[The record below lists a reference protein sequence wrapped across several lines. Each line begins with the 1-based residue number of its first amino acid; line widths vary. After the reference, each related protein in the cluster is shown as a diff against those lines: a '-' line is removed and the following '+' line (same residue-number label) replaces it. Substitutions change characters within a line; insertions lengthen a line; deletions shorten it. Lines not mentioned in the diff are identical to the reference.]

1 MTLRAWTVGLGLM
14 LLAAS
19 ASAVPAEESPKW
31 EFEFLPYV
39 WIPGQFG
46 TLDVKGRT
54 APIDV
59 SVRDGLELA
68 TSGNAFL
75 AAGYLSASYD
85 RWSAFVDAFG
95 GYAEVATTQKI
106 PTRFCTL
113 CIAARADLRPVFV
126 DFAVGY
132 RLGQWALPKRRRP
145 VTLGVYAGTRVM
157 HFGAHLTGSAS
168 AVGGPLHAADVST
181 SFNWADPL
189 IGFRC
194 EVPLLDRVSFEFRG
208 DIGGFGA
215 SSQFIWGLLGGVRY
229 WMPWTPW
236 STQPWL
242 GAGYRGIG
250 FDRDFGAGNSLD
262 LEFRGPYAG
271 LGILF

>member
-1 MTLRAWTVGLGLM
+1 MTLRPWTLGFGLM
-14 LLAAS
+14 LLGAS
-19 ASAVPAEESPKW
+19 ASAVPAQERSKW

-68 TSGNAFL
+68 TGGNAFF
-75 AAGYLSASYD
+75 AAGYLSASYE

-95 GYAEVATTQKI
+95 GYAEVATVQKI

-113 CIAARADLRPVFV
+113 CIASRADVRPVFV

-132 RLGQWALPKRRRP
+132 RLGQWSLPERRRP
-145 VTLGVYAGTRVM
+145 VTLGVYAGTRIM
-157 HFGAHLTGSAS
+157 YFGAHLTGSAS
-168 AVGGPLHAADVST
+168 TVGVPVHAADVSS
-181 SFNWADPL
+181 SFSWADPL
-189 IGFRC
+189 IGLRW
-194 EVPLLDRVSFEFRG
+194 EVPLLDRVSLEFRG

-215 SSQFIWGLLGGVRY
+215 SSEFIWGLLGGVRY
-229 WMPWTPW
+229 WVPWTPW

-250 FDRDFGAGNSLD
+250 FDRDFGSGNSLD
-262 LEFRGPYAG
+262 LEFRGPYG
-271 LGILF
+271 GVGILF